1 MDDKQL
7 QRVTFIKSACQSDD
21 YPILRGDSGGLLPEV
36 AVAGRSNVGK
46 STLLN
51 HLFRHKKL
59 VKASSTPGK
68 TQMLNFFSVDDTL
81 LFADLPGYGYA
92 KVPLKVRKSWG
103 PMVQSYLEQ
112 RESLRV
118 ILFLF
123 DIRRMPNDDD
133 HRFLDWVIR
142 NEKAMILILTKVDK
156 VNQKTKRDNT
166 RKILEAFDTENI
178 HHIHYSATK
187 NVGRKELMILLN
199 EAIKDETD

>member
-7 QRVTFIKSACQSDD
+7 QRVTFIKSACRSDD
-21 YPILRGDSGGLLPEV
+21 YPILRNPSGGMLPEV

-68 TQMLNFFSVDDTL
+68 TQMLNFFSVDDTV

-103 PMVQSYLEQ
+103 PMVQSYLER
-112 RESLRV
+112 RESLKV

-123 DIRRMPNDDD
+123 DIRRMPNEDD
-133 HRFLDWVIR
+133 HQFLDWVIR
-142 NEKAMILILTKVDK
+142 HEKAMILILTKVDK

-166 RKILEAFDTENI
+166 RKILEAFDAENI

-187 NVGRKELMILLN
+187 NVGRKELMILLK
-199 EAIKDETD
+199 EAIEDEND